1 MKIVGL
7 TGGIGS
13 GKSTV
18 SRMIQK
24 HNIPI
29 IDADLLAREVVQP
42 NKPAYKLIVNHFS
55 KEILLEDG
63 TLDRTKLRNIIFSD
77 ETQRKLL
84 NKFTHPYIRRE
95 ILKLVIWY
103 WIAGKR
109 AVVLDT
115 PLLIEGGLHKLMCYV
130 IVVYCSEQIQ
140 LHRLMERDNCS
151 EDVARQCISAQMP
164 LKEKIKFANF
174 VIDNSGD
181 LSETER
187 QVANILNKAKPSL
200 LNWLLIWLGPPLLVS
215 LPIMYIVTKSIK

>member
-1 MKIVGL
+1 MKVVGL

-29 IDADLLAREVVQP
+29 IDSDLLAREVVQP

-55 KEILLEDG
+55 REILLEDG

-103 WIAGKR
+103 WITGKK
-109 AVVLDT
+109 AVV
-115 PLLIEGGLHKLMCYV
+115 
-130 IVVYCSEQIQ
+130 SEQIQ

-151 EDVARQCISAQMP
+151 EDVARQFMSAQMP
-164 LKEKIKFANF
+164 LKEKIKFADF

-181 LSETER
+181 LFETER
-187 QVANILNKAKPSL
+187 QVANILNK
-200 LNWLLIWLGPPLLVS
+200 
-215 LPIMYIVTKSIK
+215 